1 VSAQRSEVRA
11 RSLRPLTLRLPLTLS
26 LSKGAL
32 FLSLLSTCATV
43 STSRHVDITRQ
54 ASSHTCDALAR
65 CGKIGEG
72 KQFAD
77 LAACRTDYDAVWSK
91 KWDRATCDKTLS
103 QSGLDR
109 CLSSIDATDC
119 DSVLDFLN
127 TALNKCAERRV
138 CGTEE

>member
-1 VSAQRSEVRA
+1 MTPSP
-11 RSLRPLTLRLPLTLS
+11 LRRLAPSFTLA
-26 LSKGAL
+26 AL
-32 FLSLLSTCATV
+32 VASCATL

-54 ASSHTCDALAR
+54 ASSRTCDAMAR
-65 CGKIGEG
+65 CGKVGAG

-91 KWDRATCDKTLS
+91 KWDRATCDRAVN
-103 QSGLDR
+103 QAGLDT
-109 CLSSIDATDC
+109 CLASIDATDC

-138 CGTEE
+138 CGGEEKP